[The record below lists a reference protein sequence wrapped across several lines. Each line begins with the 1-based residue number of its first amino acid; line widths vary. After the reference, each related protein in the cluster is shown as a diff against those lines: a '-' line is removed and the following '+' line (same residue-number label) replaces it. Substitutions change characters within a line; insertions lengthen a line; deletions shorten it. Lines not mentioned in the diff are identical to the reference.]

1 MTKKTRLEAYEALYL
16 GGIDDNKELYEE
28 ITLDEEVKMKIFK
41 AELDKIENKE
51 IKEFT
56 MKVLKEAPDYFWLF
70 PYVGEYQEDNIDDK
84 DNKVG
89 GLVCHTKKV
98 ASLLDELIYLY
109 NPNPTLHDIAMSA
122 ALIHD
127 IFIYG
132 KKANIEDFEVND
144 FHPLM
149 VRQLI
154 EEKELDSTIPAAIY
168 KGIME
173 CVENHLGRFSFNPEF
188 EAKFGKPEFLLHQ
201 ADYLAMLDLK
211 Q

>member
-1 MTKKTRLEAYEALYL
+1 MTEETGLEAYEALCL
-16 GGIDDNKELYEE
+16 SRIDDNKDLYEE
-28 ITLDEEVKMKIFK
+28 ITLNKEVKMKIFK
-41 AELDKIENKE
+41 AELDKIENEK

-70 PYVGEYQEDNIDDK
+70 PYRGEYQESCINDK

-89 GLVCHTKKV
+89 GLIYHTKKV

-132 KKANIEDFEVND
+132 KEAKIDNFEVNN

-149 VRQLI
+149 IRKLA
-154 EEKELDSTIPAAIY
+154 EEKEFDSIIPAAIY

-173 CVENHLGRFSFNPEF
+173 CVENHLGRFSFNPKF

-201 ADYLAMLDLK
+201 ADYLALLDSR
-211 Q
+211 